1 MFCAIILISSLRNVN
16 SNPNPLWG
24 IFQNG
29 PTQDVGKVVVKQPQK
44 PQTRGLFSDDDE
56 DAQVKLSSFT
66 GGKVNTVD
74 IVYNMSVCD
83 RLF

>member
-24 IFQNG
+24 VFQNG
-29 PTQDVGKVVVKQPQK
+29 PTQDVGKAAVKQPQK

-66 GGKVNTVD
+66 GETL
-74 IVYNMSVCD
+74 IQ
-83 RLF
+83 